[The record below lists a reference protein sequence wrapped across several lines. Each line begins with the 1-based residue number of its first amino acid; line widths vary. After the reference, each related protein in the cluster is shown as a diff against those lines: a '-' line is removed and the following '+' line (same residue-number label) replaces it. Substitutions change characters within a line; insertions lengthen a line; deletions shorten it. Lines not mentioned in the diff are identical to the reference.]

1 MKKLLPIIPFT
12 VTLAMTILVVMMFG
26 ATGDA
31 SMAFLFPFCV
41 IAVLFTHDK
50 LHE

>member
-1 MKKLLPIIPFT
+1 MKKLLPIIPFAG
-12 VTLAMTILVVMMFG
+12 TLAMTILVIMMFG

-31 SMAFLFPFCV
+31 SMAVLFPFCV
-41 IAVLFTHDK
+41 FAVFITHDK